1 MGQAVVASDTPTYF
15 DQSITM
21 EGATAP
27 VAPDIESYAEESMPV
42 YRANPPLNRAP
53 MAFPVVEWQPR
64 NSPATT
70 SAEAARRDLSL
81 ASIRSETSGE
91 PERYRCQWVGC
102 SADPMTE
109 TEIFLHF
116 LAHGEKDKETG
127 RVKECKWAGCTSRA
141 FPVTWDGFR
150 RHVFETQSHD
160 VIRILTGVVC
170 EKCGEKRARRAMP
183 NHRNSCSGRPKA
195 PEGNGKQRQ
204 V

>member
-15 DQSITM
+15 YQSITM
-21 EGATAP
+21 ERATAS

-42 YRANPPLNRAP
+42 YGANPPLNRAP
-53 MAFPVVEWQPR
+53 ITSSVVEWQPR

-109 TEIFLHF
+109 TEIFRHF
-116 LAHGEKDKETG
+116 FENHGEKDKETG
-127 RVKECKWAGCTSRA
+127 RVKECKWAGCKSRA
-141 FPVTWDGFR
+141 KFPVTGDGWR
-150 RHVFETQSHD
+150 RHVFETESHA
-160 VIRILTGVVC
+160 VIGILTKVMC
-170 EKCGEKRARRAMP
+170 ENCDEKRARRAMP
-183 NHRNSCSGRPKA
+183 YHHNSCSGRPKA
-195 PEGNGKQRQ
+195 PEGNGKQR
-204 V
+204 